1 MLRRSLFWA
10 LGTFLAVLLLV
21 SVGRSLLD
29 SLLVRFDEAAAVHR
43 DRSRFTTGVASQV
56 PPDVVIV
63 FRNEDGKRTR
73 VLADAADYS
82 AFARAAF
89 ARLEAARAR
98 ASSEIPHDVTVE
110 FMPLEAAA
118 HGRVPL
124 YADWYFAWG
133 TTYRLLYEAAKSSL
147 QHALAPS
154 VLSLQASVAADVGAY
169 IRRHYEER
177 VLEPEISDALL
188 RQAFARA
195 YRRAHAGYL
204 GALADLD
211 QAFQRFVT
219 DKTTHLDDGAG
230 EVAAAIVVDW
240 DSQLRKL
247 KLSTHEKGGL
257 GAIAG
262 ASGVAA
268 LAVLGAKAAALPAA
282 TKAVSGTASK
292 GGGALLGAKS
302 AALPAATK
310 ALTGASSRTG
320 GALLGAKTAAL
331 PAAAKALGGASSKTG
346 GALLANLSTRLAAPI
361 ASKAVA
367 SATSAGT
374 GAAAGTAVGGPLGGA
389 LGALAGIGFDFAVNE
404 TVELVERPEFEAEVH
419 RAVAATYGEWRD
431 AVARS
436 LEDAVTVWFDDTVQ
450 LLGPFDR
457 LRPAPPERTT
467 QRVG

>member
-56 PPDVVIV
+56 APDVVIV
-63 FRNEDGKRTR
+63 FRNEDGRRTR

-98 ASSEIPHDVTVE
+98 TSSEIPHDVTVE

-133 TTYRLLYEAAKSSL
+133 TTYRLLYQAAKSSL

-177 VLEPEISDALL
+177 VLEPEIGDALL

-211 QAFQRFVT
+211 QAFQRFVA
-219 DKTTHLDDGAG
+219 DKTTHLGDGAG

-268 LAVLGAKAAALPAA
+268 LAVLGAKTAALPAA
-282 TKAVSGTASK
+282 AKAVSGTASK
-292 GGGALLGAKS
+292 A
-302 AALPAATK
+302 
-310 ALTGASSRTG
+310 G

-331 PAAAKALGGASSKTG
+331 PAATKALAGASSKTG

-367 SATSAGT
+367 SVTSAGT

-389 LGALAGIGFDFAVNE
+389 VGALAGIGLDFAVNE

-467 QRVG
+467 QRIG

>member
-1 MLRRSLFWA
+1 MLRRSLFWPLA
-10 LGTFLAVLLLV
+10 AFLALLLLV
-21 SVGRSLLD
+21 GAGRSLLD
-29 SLLVRFDEAAAVHR
+29 SLLVRWDEAAAVHR
-43 DRSRFTTGVASQV
+43 DRSRFATGVTPQV
-56 PPDVVIV
+56 APEIVIL
-63 FRNEDGKRTR
+63 FRNEDGRLTR
-73 VLADAADYS
+73 VLAGAADYS
-82 AFARAAF
+82 TFVRAAF
-89 ARLEAARAR
+89 ARLEKARA
-98 ASSEIPHDVTVE
+98 ASSAAIRDGVAAE

-118 HGRVPL
+118 HARVPR

-154 VLSLQASVAADVGAY
+154 VLSLQASVAADLGAY

-211 QAFQRFVT
+211 QAFQRFVAE
-219 DKTTHLDDGAG
+219 KTTHLEDRAD

-247 KLSTHEKGGL
+247 ELASHDKGGL

-268 LAVLGAKAAALPAA
+268 LA
-282 TKAVSGTASK
+282 
-292 GGGALLGAKS
+292 
-302 AALPAATK
+302 
-310 ALTGASSRTG
+310 
-320 GALLGAKTAAL
+320 LLGAKTAAL
-331 PAAAKALGGASSKTG
+331 PAAAKAVSGASAKTG
-346 GALLANLSTRLAAPI
+346 GALLAKLSTKLAAPI

-367 SATSAGT
+367 SAASAGT
-374 GAAAGTAVGGPLGGA
+374 GAATGTALGGPLGGA

-419 RAVAATYGEWRD
+419 RAVAATYDEWRD
-431 AVARS
+431 GIARS
-436 LEDAVTVWFDDTVQ
+436 LDDAAAVWFDDAMQ
-450 LLGPFDR
+450 LLRPFDD
-457 LRPAPPERTT
+457 LQPARPDGSTARI
-467 QRVG
+467 G

>member
-10 LGTFLAVLLLV
+10 LAAFVAVLLLV
-21 SVGRSLLD
+21 SMGRSLLD
-29 SLLVRFDEAAAVHR
+29 SLLVRWDEAAAVHR
-43 DRSRFTTGVASQV
+43 DRSQFATGVAPQV
-56 PPDVVIV
+56 APDVVIV
-63 FRNEDGKRTR
+63 FRNEDGRLTR

-89 ARLEAARAR
+89 ARLEAAREATS
-98 ASSEIPHDVTVE
+98 AAIPHAVASE
-110 FMPLEAAA
+110 FAPLEAAA

-133 TTYRLLYEAAKSSL
+133 TSYRLLYEAAKSTL

-177 VLEPEISDALL
+177 VLEPEINDALL
-188 RQAFARA
+188 RQAFRRA
-195 YRRAHAGYL
+195 YHRAHTGYL
-204 GALADLD
+204 GAIAQLD
-211 QAFQRFVT
+211 HAFQRFVA
-219 DKTTHLDDGAG
+219 DKTTHLDEGAG

-268 LAVLGAKAAALPAA
+268 LAVLGAR
-282 TKAVSGTASK
+282 S
-292 GGGALLGAKS
+292 
-302 AALPAATK
+302 
-310 ALTGASSRTG
+310 
-320 GALLGAKTAAL
+320 AAL
-331 PAAAKALGGASSKTG
+331 PAAAKAVSGSASKAGGMLIAK
-346 GALLANLSTRLAAPI
+346 LSTRLAAPV
-361 ASKAVA
+361 ASKAVG
-367 SATSAGT
+367 SAASAGT

-389 LGALAGIGFDFAVNE
+389 VGALAGIGFDLVVNE

-419 RAVAATYGEWRD
+419 RAVTATYGEWRE
-431 AVARS
+431 AVSRS
-436 LEDAVTVWFDDTVQ
+436 LEDAIAVWFDDTVQ
-450 LLGPFDR
+450 LLRPFDHLQRATPDR
-457 LRPAPPERTT
+457 LA
-467 QRVG
+467 GIS